1 MTEFQAKQIR
11 DLRLRGTGYR
21 AIASVVGLSRD
32 IVRNYCKSHGLD
44 GFATELTLNMKEQM
58 EAGTACQCC
67 GKEIKQPATGRKRKF
82 CSDECRRNWW
92 ASHQADINRKPTA
105 YYEKQCAY
113 CGKTFTA
120 YGNRNRKY
128 CSHAC
133 YVRDRFWR
141 EEDGR
146 EPYESP
152 AVTEEENA

>member
-67 GKEIKQPATGRKRKF
+67 GKEIKQPNTGRKRKF

-92 ASHQADINRKPTA
+92 AAHQTDINRKPTA
-105 YYEKQCAY
+105 YYENKCAY
-113 CGKTFTA
+113 CGKTFSA

-146 EPYESP
+146 EPYVSP

>member
-82 CSDECRRNWW
+82 
-92 ASHQADINRKPTA
+92 
-105 YYEKQCAY
+105 
-113 CGKTFTA
+113 
-120 YGNRNRKY
+120 
-128 CSHAC
+128 
-133 YVRDRFWR
+133 
-141 EEDGR
+141 
-146 EPYESP
+146 
-152 AVTEEENA
+152 